1 MKKILFCLAAFAALV
16 SCTKENPVD
25 ETPAVEYQTITFEAA
40 APSAEDVD
48 ATKTTLVDGNLV
60 HWSNGDQVK
69 VGFFP
74 TTNKQNTIVSC
85 VGTFTATFDQATSA
99 SAYFSTD
106 SWTWISNGETINNDR
121 YRDNG
126 LAAYPSSATIYSKR
140 SGSWNPANT
149 EVSYDLP
156 SEQTAVLNSFQS
168 GVNFSY
174 AKVNKADFIAN
185 KASLSFINACALLK
199 ITLPSTAAD
208 VKSIDVSSK
217 NGVALSG
224 KFEIPDD
231 KQGGYYSDDPW
242 SSANSDGTLTF
253 EAVAGNPSVSIVA
266 PEGETLQP
274 GGTYYV
280 VVWPGTHGSG
290 LDFEFTNSEGAT
302 CKKSLASSVTFTRAK
317 VERFNFVNNLDFVK
331 ESILEIS
338 QASHSLEAVNGSSA
352 SFTVYSNYSW
362 TATSD
367 QPWISITPATGNAS
381 LSEQTITISAT
392 ENDRDA
398 IRTATV
404 TVKNETGT
412 SKTITV
418 TQKAPSMS
426 VRIQFEPTDYKDLT
440 NFAVVKSDVD
450 WKISSDQS
458 WLTFQQTSGSG
469 DANIKL
475 VYSENP
481 ESVDRTATITL
492 TNTSGTIVKTTT
504 FTQPAKPKTYYI
516 VNQVT
521 EASAL
526 ENGAFYVIE
535 FYGYSNYYWKID
547 SNGNVLRSYV
557 DKTNGFTEEYVYRFE
572 KTNYTNPIG
581 GYTSYSTGHL
591 WSAKSDKYFNWY
603 NLNFADGHKTD
614 LVFENRYGSET
625 GSEIDIYEHY
635 DPYRTIYYTGS
646 KLAWGTTGESNRK
659 WNIYKVEVR

>member
-1 MKKILFCLAAFAALV
+1 MKKILFCLAAFAVLV

-25 ETPAVEYQTITFEAA
+25 ETPAVEYQTITFEAT

-74 TTNKQNTIVSC
+74 TTGKDNTIVSS
-85 VGTFTATFDQATSA
+85 VGTFTSTSDQETVA
-99 SAYFSTD
+99 SSWFTTD
-106 SWTWISNGETINNDR
+106 SWNWNSNNDQ

-126 LAAYPSSATIYSKR
+126 LAVYPSSATIYSKR
-140 SGSWNPANT
+140 SGNWKDADT

-156 SEQTAVLNSFQS
+156 AEQIAVLNSFQS

-174 AKVNKADFIAN
+174 AKVYKADFIAN
-185 KASLSFINACALLK
+185 IASLSFINACALLK

-208 VKSIDVSSK
+208 VKSIAVSSK

-224 KFEIPDD
+224 KFEIPSD
-231 KQGGYYSDDPW
+231 KKGYYLDDPW
-242 SSANSDGTLTF
+242 NKANSDGTLTF
-253 EAVAGNPSVSIVA
+253 QAVAGNPSVSIVA
-266 PEGETLQP
+266 PEGKTLQP

-290 LDFEFTNSEGAT
+290 LDFEFTNSEGLT

-317 VERFNFVNNLDFVK
+317 VERFNFVNNIDFVK

-338 QASHSLEAVNGSSA
+338 QTSLNLEAVNGSSA

-404 TVKNETGT
+404 TVENETGI
-412 SKTITV
+412 SKTITI

-426 VRIQFEPTDYKDLT
+426 IKIMYEPIDYKDLY
-440 NFAVVKSDVD
+440 NFAVVTSDVD

-469 DANIKL
+469 NTSENTNIRL

-481 ESVDRTATITL
+481 ESADRTATITL

-557 DKTNGFTEEYVYRFE
+557 NKTDGFTEEYVYRFE
-572 KTNYTNPIG
+572 KTPHSNPIG
-581 GYTSYSTGHL
+581 GYNSYSTGHL

-614 LVFENRYGSET
+614 LVFENRYGTET

-646 KLAWGTTGESNRK
+646 KLAWGTTSDSNRK

>member
-1 MKKILFCLAAFAALV
+1 MKKILFCLAALAALV

-25 ETPAVEYQTITFEAA
+25 ETPAVQYQTITFEAA

-126 LAAYPSSATIYSKR
+126 LAVYPSSATIYSKR

-174 AKVNKADFIAN
+174 AKVNKTDFIAN

-208 VKSIDVSSK
+208 VKSIAVSSK

-266 PEGETLQP
+266 PEGETLKP

-280 VVWPGTHGSG
+280 VVWPGSHSSG

-317 VERFNFVNNLDFVK
+317 AERFNFVSALDFSFVAELELDT
-331 ESILEIS
+331 ESLS
-338 QASHSLEAVNGSSA
+338 FTKDGGSSTVSVTSNTDWTVSDDADWLTVSAQSGKGNGS
-352 SFTVYSNYSW
+352 V
-362 TATSD
+362 
-367 QPWISITPATGNAS
+367 
-381 LSEQTITISAT
+381 TITAAA
-392 ENDRDA
+392 N
-398 IRTATV
+398 
-404 TVKNETGT
+404 
-412 SKTITV
+412 TIYE
-418 TQKAPSMS
+418 A
-426 VRIQFEPTDYKDLT
+426 
-440 NFAVVKSDVD
+440 
-450 WKISSDQS
+450 
-458 WLTFQQTSGSG
+458 
-469 DANIKL
+469 
-475 VYSENP
+475 
-481 ESVDRTATITL
+481 RTATITVTVGTITKNISVTQDASERKFRLKSAVTAAADLKEGSMYVIFFAGGSSNNSL
-492 TNTSGTIVKTTT
+492 TNYCWEINDNETINRVSSSSATGTEFTSKNV
-504 FTQPAKPKTYYI
+504 FMFD
-516 VNQVT
+516 N
-521 EASAL
+521 ASSPDESQL
-526 ENGAFYVIE
+526 T
-535 FYGYSNYYWKID
+535 D
-547 SNGNVLRSYV
+547 SNNGYGSKISGKLKSVHNNKYVTSSLVFGYPEAAGGSTIMFGNRWGNSESGHDIDIWFRIYENFKYTYSQTLYW
-557 DKTNGFTEEYVYRFE
+557 NGSSLAL
-572 KTNYTNPIG
+572 G
-581 GYTSYSTGHL
+581 STG
-591 WSAKSDKYFNWY
+591 N
-603 NLNFADGHKTD
+603 T
-614 LVFENRYGSET
+614 
-625 GSEIDIYEHY
+625 
-635 DPYRTIYYTGS
+635 P
-646 KLAWGTTGESNRK
+646 RK
-659 WNIYKVEVR
+659 WFFFEVEEVK

>member
-25 ETPAVEYQTITFEAA
+25 ETPAVQYQTITFEAA

-74 TTNKQNTIVSC
+74 ITGKDNTIVSS
-85 VGTFTATFDQATSA
+85 VGTFTSTSDQETVA
-99 SAYFSTD
+99 SSWFTTD
-106 SWTWISNGETINNDR
+106 SWNWNSNNDQ

-126 LAAYPSSATIYSKR
+126 LAVYPSSATIYSKR
-140 SGSWNPANT
+140 SGNWKDADT

-156 SEQTAVLNSFQS
+156 AEQIAVLNSFQS

-174 AKVNKADFIAN
+174 AKVNKTDFIAN

-208 VKSIDVSSK
+208 VKSIAVSSK
-217 NGVALSG
+217 NDVALSG
-224 KFEIPDD
+224 KFEIPFG
-231 KQGGYYSDDPW
+231 KEGYYHDDPW
-242 SSANSDGTLTF
+242 SYANSDGTLTF
-253 EAVAGNPSVSIVA
+253 QAVAGNPSVSIVA

-280 VVWPGTHGSG
+280 VVWPGTHSSG
-290 LDFEFTNSEGAT
+290 LDFEFTNSEGLT
-302 CKKSLASSVTFTRAK
+302 CKKSLASSVSFARAK
-317 VERFNFVNNLDFVK
+317 VERFNFVNNIDFVK

-338 QASHSLEAVNGSSA
+338 QTSLNLEAVNGSSA

-404 TVKNETGT
+404 TVENETGI
-412 SKTITV
+412 SKTITI
-418 TQKAPSMS
+418 TQQAPSMS
-426 VRIQFEPTDYKDLT
+426 IKIMYEPIDYKDLY
-440 NFAVVKSDVD
+440 NFAVVTSNVD

-469 DANIKL
+469 NANIRL

-481 ESVDRTATITL
+481 ETADRTATITL

-557 DKTNGFTEEYVYRFE
+557 NKTNGFTEEYVYRFE
-572 KTNYTNPIG
+572 KTNYSNPIG
-581 GYTSYSTGHL
+581 GYNSYSTGHL
-591 WSAKSDKYFNWY
+591 WSAKSDKYFNW
-603 NLNFADGHKTD
+603 NDLNFADGYKTD
-614 LVFENRYGSET
+614 LVFENKYGNET

-635 DPYRTIYYTGS
+635 SPYRTTFYTTDS
-646 KLAWGTTGESNRK
+646 
-659 WNIYKVEVR
+659 

>member
-1 MKKILFCLAAFAALV
+1 MI
-16 SCTKENPVD
+16 SRTKENPAD
-25 ETPAVEYQTITFEAA
+25 NTPSIEYQTIRFEAA
-40 APSAEDVD
+40 APYAEDND
-48 ATKTTLVDGNLV
+48 AIKTTLVDGNLV

-126 LAAYPSSATIYSKR
+126 LAVYPSSATIYSKR
-140 SGSWNPANT
+140 SGSWGYADT

-156 SEQTAVLNSFQS
+156 SEQIAVLNSFQS

-208 VKSIDVSSK
+208 VKSIAVSSK
-217 NGVALSG
+217 NNVALSG
-224 KFEIPDD
+224 KFEIPSN
-231 KQGGYYSDDPW
+231 KESGYNDDPW
-242 SSANSDGTLTF
+242 ATGYANSDGTITF
-253 EAVAGNPSVSIVA
+253 QAVEGNPSVSIVA

-302 CKKSLASSVTFTRAK
+302 CKKSLTSSVSFTRAK
-317 VERFNFVNNLDFVK
+317 VERFNFVNNIDFVK

-338 QASHSLEAVNGSSA
+338 QTSLNLEAVNGSSA

-362 TATSD
+362 TATSN

-381 LSEQTITISAT
+381 LSEQTITISAAENGT
-392 ENDRDA
+392 ENL
-398 IRTATV
+398 RTATV

-426 VRIQFEPTDYKDLT
+426 VRIMYEPIDYKDL
-440 NFAVVKSDVD
+440 
-450 WKISSDQS
+450 
-458 WLTFQQTSGSG
+458 
-469 DANIKL
+469 
-475 VYSENP
+475 
-481 ESVDRTATITL
+481 
-492 TNTSGTIVKTTT
+492 
-504 FTQPAKPKTYYI
+504 
-516 VNQVT
+516 
-521 EASAL
+521 
-526 ENGAFYVIE
+526 
-535 FYGYSNYYWKID
+535 
-547 SNGNVLRSYV
+547 
-557 DKTNGFTEEYVYRFE
+557 TNGFTEEYVYRFE
-572 KTNYTNPIG
+572 KTNYGNPIG
-581 GYTSYSTGHL
+581 GYNSYSTGHL

-614 LVFENRYGSET
+614 LVFENRYGTED
-625 GSEIDIYEHY
+625 GYEIDIYEHY
-635 DPYRTIYYTGS
+635 DPYRTIYFTGA
-646 KLAWGTTGESNRK
+646 KLAWGTTSESNRK
-659 WNIYKVEVR
+659 WNIYKVEVRYITC

>member
-25 ETPAVEYQTITFEAA
+25 ETPAVQYQTITFEAA

-74 TTNKQNTIVSC
+74 ITGKDNTIVSS
-85 VGTFTATFDQATSA
+85 VGTFTSTSDQETVA
-99 SAYFSTD
+99 SSWFTTD
-106 SWTWISNGETINNDR
+106 SWNWNSNNDQ

-126 LAAYPSSATIYSKR
+126 LAVYPSSATIYSKR
-140 SGSWNPANT
+140 SGNWKDADT

-156 SEQTAVLNSFQS
+156 SEQIAVLNSFQS

-174 AKVNKADFIAN
+174 AKVNKTDFIAN

-208 VKSIDVSSK
+208 VKSIAVSSK
-217 NGVALSG
+217 NDVALSG
-224 KFEIPDD
+224 KFEIPFG
-231 KQGGYYSDDPW
+231 KEGYYHDDPW
-242 SSANSDGTLTF
+242 SYANSDGTLTF
-253 EAVAGNPSVSIVA
+253 QAVAGNPSVSIVA

-280 VVWPGTHGSG
+280 VVWPGTHSSG

-302 CKKSLASSVTFTRAK
+302 CKKSLTSSVSFARAK
-317 VERFNFVNNLDFVK
+317 VERFNFVNNIDFVK

-338 QASHSLEAVNGSSA
+338 QASLSLEAVNGSSA

-404 TVKNETGT
+404 TVENETGI
-412 SKTITV
+412 SKTITI

-426 VRIQFEPTDYKDLT
+426 IKIMYEPIDYKDLY
-440 NFAVVKSDVD
+440 NFAVVTSDVD

-469 DANIKL
+469 NTNVRL

-481 ESVDRTATITL
+481 ESADRTATITL

-557 DKTNGFTEEYVYRFE
+557 NKTNGFTEEYVYRFE
-572 KTNYTNPIG
+572 KTNYSNPIG
-581 GYTSYSTGHL
+581 GYNSYSTGHL
-591 WSAKSDKYFNWY
+591 WSAKSDKYFNW
-603 NLNFADGHKTD
+603 NDLNFADGYKTD
-614 LVFENRYGSET
+614 LVFENRYGNET

-635 DPYRTIYYTGS
+635 SPYRTIYYTGS

>member
-25 ETPAVEYQTITFEAA
+25 ETPAVQYQTITFEAA

-74 TTNKQNTIVSC
+74 ITGKDNTIVSS
-85 VGTFTATFDQATSA
+85 VGTFTSTSDQETVA
-99 SAYFSTD
+99 SSWFTTD
-106 SWTWISNGETINNDR
+106 SWNWNSNNDQ

-126 LAAYPSSATIYSKR
+126 LAVYPSSATIYSKR
-140 SGSWNPANT
+140 SGNWKDADT

-156 SEQTAVLNSFQS
+156 AEQIAVLNSFQS

-174 AKVNKADFIAN
+174 AKVNKTDFIAN
-185 KASLSFINACALLK
+185 KASLNFINACALLK

-208 VKSIDVSSK
+208 VKSIAVSSK
-217 NGVALSG
+217 NDVALSG
-224 KFEIPDD
+224 KFEIPFG
-231 KQGGYYSDDPW
+231 KEGYYHDDPW
-242 SSANSDGTLTF
+242 ATGYANSDGTLTF
-253 EAVAGNPSVSIVA
+253 QAVAGNPSVSIVA

-302 CKKSLASSVTFTRAK
+302 CKKSLTSSVSFARAK
-317 VERFNFVNNLDFVK
+317 VERFNFVNNIDFVK

-338 QASHSLEAVNGSSA
+338 QTSLNLEAVNGSSA

-404 TVKNETGT
+404 TVENETGI
-412 SKTITV
+412 SKTITI
-418 TQKAPSMS
+418 TQQAPSMS
-426 VRIQFEPTDYKDLT
+426 IKIMYEPIDYKDLY
-440 NFAVVKSDVD
+440 NFAVVTSNVD

-557 DKTNGFTEEYVYRFE
+557 NKTNGFTEEYVYRFE
-572 KTNYTNPIG
+572 KTNYSNPIG
-581 GYTSYSTGHL
+581 GYNSYSTGHL

-603 NLNFADGHKTD
+603 DLNFADGHKTD
-614 LVFENRYGSET
+614 LVFENRYGGET

-635 DPYRTIYYTGS
+635 SPYRTIYYTGS
-646 KLAWGTTGESNRK
+646 KLAWGETGQSNRK

>member
-40 APSAEDVD
+40 APSAEDND

-74 TTNKQNTIVSC
+74 AFKNTNILNQNGV
-85 VGTFTATFDQATSA
+85 FTANFEETSTESTYFTTDNWAWATSE
-99 SAYFSTD
+99 
-106 SWTWISNGETINNDR
+106 SN
-121 YRDNG
+121 YRDYG
-126 LAAYPSSATIYSKR
+126 IAAYPDEATVYSSASRGNSAYTD
-140 SGSWNPANT
+140 ATT
-149 EVSYDLP
+149 EISYDLP
-156 SEQTAVLNSFQS
+156 SEQIAVLNSFQS

-174 AKVNKADFIAN
+174 AKVYKADFIAN
-185 KASLSFINACALLK
+185 KASLNFINACALLK

-208 VKSIDVSSK
+208 VKSIAVSSK
-217 NGVALSG
+217 NDVALSG
-224 KFEIPDD
+224 KFEIPSGMEGAYHDTPWD
-231 KQGGYYSDDPW
+231 KV
-242 SSANSDGTLTF
+242 NSDGTLTF
-253 EAVAGNPSVSIVA
+253 QAVAGNPSVSIVA

-274 GGTYYV
+274 GGSYYV
-280 VVWPGTHGSG
+280 VVWPGEHSSG
-290 LDFEFTNSEGAT
+290 LDFEFTNSDGAT

-317 VERFNFVNNLDFVK
+317 VERFNFVNNIDFVK

-338 QASHSLEAVNGSSA
+338 QTSLNLEAVNGSSA

-362 TATSD
+362 TATSN

-404 TVKNETGT
+404 TVENETGI
-412 SKTITV
+412 SKTITI

-426 VRIQFEPTDYKDLT
+426 IKIMYEPIDYKDLY
-440 NFAVVKSDVD
+440 NFAVVTSDVD

-469 DANIKL
+469 NTNVRL

-481 ESVDRTATITL
+481 ESADRTATITL

-526 ENGAFYVIE
+526 EDGAFYVIE
-535 FYGYSNYYWKID
+535 FIGYTNYYWKID

-557 DKTNGFTEEYVYRFE
+557 NKTNGFTEEYVYRFE
-572 KTNYTNPIG
+572 KTNYSNPIS
-581 GYTSYSTGHL
+581 GYNSYSTGHL

-603 NLNFADGHKTD
+603 DLNFADGHKTD
-614 LVFENRYGSET
+614 LVFENRYGTET